1 MQSERPKVVNSLVR
15 LLREISQ
22 ASRDGEGLE
31 SGVDLIGDIAVVRY
45 DPSRDMGRIGERI
58 LDHLKNVRAV
68 YGQEGGIE
76 GEFRLRKLR
85 HLAGEER
92 TVTLHRENGCQFR
105 VDVEKC
111 YFSPRLS
118 TERLRIAEMARAGE
132 HILNMFA
139 GVGVYSITIAKK
151 KDVRVE
157 SCELNKTAY
166 EFHLENNRLNKVT
179 AKVHTLNEDA
189 AHLPSILE
197 RKFDRVLM
205 PHPSEANRFLPVALS
220 LANEGAVIHYY
231 RHISSENP
239 AEAKGSL
246 SEELT
251 AIVPRHSRTKLRKVR
266 EVGKR
271 YIELVA
277 DITLP

>member
-1 MQSERPKVVNSLVR
+1 MSSLAR
-15 LLREISQ
+15 LLREISET
-22 ASRDGEGLE
+22 SRDREGLE
-31 SGVDLIGDIAVVRY
+31 SGVDIIGDIAVVKY

-58 LDHLKNVRAV
+58 LDMLKNVGAV

-118 TERLRIAEMARAGE
+118 TERLRIAGMARAGE

-139 GVGVYSITIAKK
+139 GVGAYSITLAKK

-157 SCELNKTAY
+157 SCELNRTAY
-166 EFHLENNRLNKVT
+166 EFHLENNRLNKVA
-179 AKVHTLNEDA
+179 AKVHTRNEDA

-197 RKFDRVLM
+197 EKFDRILM
-205 PHPSEANRFLPVALS
+205 PHPSQANRFLPAALD
-220 LANEGAVIHYY
+220 LANEAAVIHYY

-239 AEAKGSL
+239 DEAKESL
-246 SEELT
+246 NDELM
-251 AIVPRHSRTKLRKVR
+251 AIIPRHCGTKVRKVR